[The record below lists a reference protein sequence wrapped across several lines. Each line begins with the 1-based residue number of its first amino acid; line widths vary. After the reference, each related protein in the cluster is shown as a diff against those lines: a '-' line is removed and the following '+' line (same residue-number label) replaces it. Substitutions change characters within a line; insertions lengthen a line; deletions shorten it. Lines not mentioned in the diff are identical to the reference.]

1 MQFLF
6 SVSLFLSASLLFV
19 IQPMV
24 AKVLLP
30 VYGGTPA
37 VWTVC
42 MLFFQTL
49 LLVAYGYA
57 WLLSKLATAW
67 EWRLSHMLLVLI
79 SLLSLPFMFVIL
91 PEKGIPEFTILRHL
105 IYQLGLPLLVIAAS
119 APLLQFAYSQ
129 TQGKKAHDPYFLYVA
144 SNTGSLLALLAYPW
158 IIERFVGLKT
168 QFYYWTIG
176 YIVYFVI
183 LGSILFGISY
193 QPLLKQ
199 KVEKKYSLS
208 WLLELKWIGY
218 SFVPCSLLL
227 GVTFYI
233 TTDIAA
239 TPIFWILP
247 LALYLLSFIITFAK
261 QPLIPF
267 SWVEKNVLFFFIFP
281 VISFILGSVIP
292 AWQYIFF
299 HLLNFFIFALLCHGR
314 LIQSRP
320 PANQLTSFYFCLALG
335 GMLAGVF
342 NSLIA
347 PRLFNDAY
355 EYPLVLVLGMLC
367 IPKNNTKGRNL
378 TPFIVLFLLLID
390 YFLPNSGWLM
400 LVKKYQVAKF
410 LSLCLIVCCPGNKVS
425 LFISV
430 SILFIFLFYPGL
442 KHSTILSQQRNFYGV
457 KKVSSIP
464 GSNVLISQNTVHGFQ
479 LTQLEKVNSGTLG
492 YYGPPAHVV
501 NLLRQRKMQLNAII
515 LGLGT
520 GMMACQYEQND
531 KLKMVDIDE
540 QVIELAQNPR
550 FFTYLRDCP
559 PQISVEEGDGR
570 VVLQNTPD
578 HSADIL
584 VIDAFSSDSIPIHL
598 LTLEAF
604 QLYLKKITP
613 DGVIMVHISNRH
625 LNLLPVLAA
634 VGRQLDLIVLHKF
647 QPANTKAGQLASEWG
662 LLTANQAF
670 AVTLMRTAGW
680 RFVTE
685 NEERLWTDDHSNL
698 IPLLKW

>member
-6 SVSLFLSASLLFV
+6 SIGLFLSASLLFV

-42 MLFFQTL
+42 MLFFQAM
-49 LLVAYGYA
+49 LLVSYGYA

-67 EWRLSHMLLVLI
+67 EWRFTHSLLVVV
-79 SLLSLPFMFVIL
+79 SLLGFPFLFVVF
-91 PEKGIPEFTILRHL
+91 PEKGIPEFIILRHL
-105 IYQLGLPLLVIAAS
+105 ISQLGLPLLVIAAS

-129 TQGKKAHDPYFLYVA
+129 TRGKKASDPYFLYVA
-144 SNTGSLLALLAYPW
+144 SNAGSLLALLAYPW

-168 QFYYWTIG
+168 QFYGWTIG
-176 YIVYFVI
+176 YMMYLVV
-183 LGSILFGISY
+183 LGSLLFGTSY
-193 QPLLKQ
+193 QPLIKQ
-199 KVEKKYSLS
+199 KIASYSLS
-208 WLLELKWIGY
+208 RLLKFQWIGY

-239 TPIFWILP
+239 TPVFWVLP
-247 LALYLLSFIITFAK
+247 LALYLLSFMITFAEK
-261 QPLIPF
+261 PPIPF
-267 SWVEKNVLFFFIFP
+267 PWIEKNALFFFIFP
-281 VISFILGSVIP
+281 VVGFILGSAVP
-292 AWQYIFF
+292 AWQFIFF

-320 PANQLTSFYFCLALG
+320 PASQLTSFYFCLALG

-355 EYPLVLVLGMLC
+355 EYPLVLALGMLC
-367 IPKNNTKGRNL
+367 IPKNKTKGMTL
-378 TPFIVLFLLLID
+378 TPLVVLLLLLIN
-390 YFLPNSGWLM
+390 YYLPNLGWLAI
-400 LVKKYQVAKF
+400 VKKYKVAEF
-410 LSLCLIVCCPGNKVS
+410 LSLCMIMCWPGNRITLFVS
-425 LFISV
+425 V
-430 SILFIFLFYPGL
+430 CILFVFLFYPGL
-442 KHSTILSQQRNFYGV
+442 KHSTILFQQRNFYGV
-457 KKVSSIP
+457 KKVSAIP

-479 LTQLEKVNSGTLG
+479 LTHLEKIDHGALG
-492 YYGPPAHVV
+492 YYGPSAQVV
-501 NLLRQRKMQLNAII
+501 KLFRQRKAPLNAMI

-520 GMMACQYEQND
+520 GMMACQYEGDD
-531 KLKMVDIDE
+531 KLSMVDIDK
-540 QVIELAQNPR
+540 QVIEIAKDPR
-550 FFTYLRDCP
+550 LFTYLRDCP
-559 PQISVEEGDGR
+559 PQVSLEEGDGR
-570 VVLQNTPD
+570 LVVQNIPD
-578 HSADIL
+578 SSIDIL

-613 DGVIMVHISNRH
+613 DGLILVHISNRH
-625 LNLLPVLAA
+625 LNLLPVLTA

-647 QPANTKAGQLASEWG
+647 QPADAKTGQLASEWG
-662 LLTANQAF
+662 LLTANQQF
-670 AVTLMRTAGW
+670 AISLMRTAGW

-685 NEERLWTDDHSNL
+685 GEEHLWTDDYSNL